1 MSLVCDLRT
10 FKYSLLWEF
19 RNNDTFPRD
28 CLQQLYNLMPGK
40 DQPHVRVQL
49 TESSQCHCTMS
60 ILLLCY
66 CLQAHST
73 SKVTIWCGRVFMPR
87 PCSLFQQKTWHQT
100 AAPGVV
106 WDRHTNN
113 PVVFCL
119 GHHHGLSVNVLPQA
133 HGLEHLLN
141 SYLAAL
147 FWMIGERS
155 VGGAYLEEMN
165 HSVLVKPQGLYI
177 AAWFQPECYIF
188 LICWDASKQSHTP
201 EFTNRSWVLLPS
213 LPGWTVSLQTRILN
227 KYWFPPH
234 FLSGVWSQ
242 LWQKVTI
249 TIMYTVHWLM
259 CCCSWAL
266 IRKNKIL

>member
-106 WDRHTNN
+106 WDRHTN
-113 PVVFCL
+113 
-119 GHHHGLSVNVLPQA
+119 
-133 HGLEHLLN
+133 
-141 SYLAAL
+141 
-147 FWMIGERS
+147 
-155 VGGAYLEEMN
+155 
-165 HSVLVKPQGLYI
+165 
-177 AAWFQPECYIF
+177 QPC
-188 LICWDASKQSHTP
+188 C
-201 EFTNRSWVLLPS
+201 VLLRSSSWFECECPSTGSWAWTLTKFLPGCTVLNDWGTFSRWS
-213 LPGWTVSLQTRILN
+213 LPGGDESLCVGQASRAIYSSLVPAWVLHFPDLLRCKQAVSHSWVHKQELSPAALSTRMDCIPSN
-227 KYWFPPH
+227 
-234 FLSGVWSQ
+234 
-242 LWQKVTI
+242 
-249 TIMYTVHWLM
+249 
-259 CCCSWAL
+259 
-266 IRKNKIL
+266 